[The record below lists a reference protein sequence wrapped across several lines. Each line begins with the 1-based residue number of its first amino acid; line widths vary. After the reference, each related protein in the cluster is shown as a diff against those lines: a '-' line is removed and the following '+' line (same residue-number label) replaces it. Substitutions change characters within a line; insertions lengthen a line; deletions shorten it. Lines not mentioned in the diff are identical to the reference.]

1 MEKEIHFFKIL
12 EDLYKLRIIVVAIS
26 LLIFCITYFTSLNFF
41 DRVNAKVA
49 VTQQHNEV
57 FKKINSLSNRIQTT
71 EKSIIEIINNE
82 GGFSLV
88 QKIDA
93 DIFSSE
99 VLKKMKDV
107 ILNKSLITKYYLKT
121 NKIENPSLVDMTE
134 MNDFI
139 NKFIF
144 KTPENLISDVLT
156 EIEFSSHKLQIES
169 DINFLKNVISI
180 ANEEIFKNNSKAFD
194 NFIDVSKSNI
204 KLLSNS
210 FSITNELIIEQKKK
224 FIEDLKIEFEIA
236 KSLELDEPANL
247 TIEPKSLI
255 RYNVNNEKRYSY
267 VDGHIALGILIKSE
281 EENLLAYSNES
292 FNVFFKSN
300 IEDAEKNLLAMEEI
314 YKNNINDLKN
324 IFFLDVESFH
334 YEESNL
340 RLIFSIIMSLAT
352 VLIFIFYISLKN
364 AYLSYKN
371 YNPNQDL
378 E

>member
-12 EDLYKLRIIVVAIS
+12 EDLYKIRIIVVAIS
-26 LLIFCITYFTSLNFF
+26 LFIFCITYFTSLNFF
-41 DRVNAKVA
+41 DRVNANITVM
-49 VTQQHNEV
+49 QQDNEIY
-57 FKKINSLSNRIQTT
+57 KKINSLSNRIRDT
-71 EKSIIEIINNE
+71 EKSIVDTIDKE

-88 QKIDA
+88 LVINE
-93 DIFSSE
+93 DIFSDE

-107 ILNKSLITKYYLKT
+107 ILNKSLIAKYYLST
-121 NKIENPSLVDMTE
+121 NKIENPSLVDITE

-144 KTPENLISDVLT
+144 KTTEDSIPEALT
-156 EIEFSSHKLQIES
+156 EIEFASHKLQIEN
-169 DINFLKNVISI
+169 DIDFLTNFISI
-180 ANEEIFKNNSKAFD
+180 SNEEIFKKNSKAVD
-194 NFIDVSKSNI
+194 NFINISNSNL

-210 FSITNELIIEQKKK
+210 FSVTNELIFAKKKK

-267 VDGHIALGILIKSE
+267 VDGYIALGILIKSE
-281 EENLLAYSNES
+281 EENLLAYGNES
-292 FNVFFKSN
+292 FNIFIRTSIK
-300 IEDAEKNLLAMEEI
+300 EAEKNLLEIQEI
-314 YKNNINDLKN
+314 YKNNINDMKN
-324 IFFLDVESFH
+324 IFFLDVESF
-334 YEESNL
+334 YYKESNL